1 MFKSLRS
8 RILLIV
14 VSIVLLTVT
23 GIIYFVQKET
33 IKTLSGLQDES
44 AKNILNAVVLNV
56 ENEYKSLLF
65 HKKNALEIRKI
76 EGKNIVTFAITAIDE
91 IHKNYAQGI
100 LTEEQAKAQSITI
113 IKNMRYYN
121 GVGYLWIND
130 MGRPIPKMIMHP
142 TISELDGKVLD
153 EPKYNCALGI
163 KKNLFQAFVDVCLAD
178 GHGYVDYLWP
188 KPTKDGLTAD
198 QPKISYVALSRPW
211 NWAVGTGVYIE
222 DIETDADRRLNAI
235 ISELSHTFSKISLA
249 KSGYMYI
256 FNSKKHILV
265 HPVLAG
271 TDGSTLI
278 NPSTGNLLFDDLIY
292 ASKTPEKAYE
302 YIWNKPSD
310 HKEEYRFLKRAY
322 VKYFKPLDWYIV
334 SSVYVDEIEIVSNTL
349 IKNFFYLSIF
359 FLVLSIFL
367 ATLLSKTLTKP
378 LSRLMFSAEG
388 IEKGGIS
395 FINIPITGTIE
406 TKALGKILNKM
417 IHSIGKSID
426 EKEKLLEALQDAHD
440 KLEQRV
446 KERTFDLEVANR
458 ELLHSKEKAE
468 IANQAKSEFLAN
480 MSHEIRTPMNAVLG
494 FTEILKEEIK
504 EPKLSHYLESI
515 HSSGKSLLNLIN
527 DILDLS
533 KVEAGKLQLEYVPVC
548 IQELFTEMEVLFKQ
562 KTDDKGLDFIIDIP
576 DGIPEAMLLDE
587 TRLRQIMVN
596 LISNAI
602 KFTEKGSI
610 ILSVKYD
617 SFNNQYNR
625 SLDLMILVTDTG
637 MGMPE
642 DEKGKIFDSFEQL
655 AAVKKGNFGG
665 SGLGLAI
672 TRRLVNAMNGE
683 IMVESEFN
691 RGSCFF
697 ILFKEVEIA
706 SMDSFG
712 ARQSRHIDPVSVK
725 FEKSTVLVADD
736 IEYNRELIKV
746 YLAQYDFVI
755 LEAENGKQVIEMVNM
770 HHPDL
775 VLLDIKMPEMN
786 GYEALEI
793 LQKYEGIKDIPVIA
807 ITASAMKQDEQK
819 IRILCSSYLR
829 KPVSKIEL
837 ISEIMKFLPYSS
849 LESEANDDKQLSF
862 PEKER
867 IMLSYDIMAQFPE
880 LLEFLT
886 KQQQRCQTLSS
897 FMAVDEI
904 ENFASEL
911 KTLGEKHDCKPL
923 VAWAE
928 DFYLSALQFD
938 MDKIKKKLHDF
949 QAVIATKD

>member
-23 GIIYFVQKET
+23 GIVYFVQKET
-33 IKTLSGLQDES
+33 IKTLTGLQDES
-44 AKNILNAVVLNV
+44 ARNILNAVVLNV
-56 ENEYKSLLF
+56 ENEYESLLF

-76 EGKNIVTFAITAIDE
+76 EGQNIVTFAITAIDE
-91 IHKNYAQGI
+91 IHKNYEQGI
-100 LTEEQAKAQSITI
+100 YTENQAKAQAVTI

-142 TISELDGKVLD
+142 TMSELDGKVLD
-153 EPKYNCALGI
+153 DPKYNCALGI
-163 KKNLFQAFVDVCLAD
+163 KQNLFQAFVDVCLAD
-178 GHGYVDYLWP
+178 GQGYVDYLWP

-222 DIETDADRRLNAI
+222 DIETDADKRLKAI
-235 ISELSHTFSKISLA
+235 ISELSHTFSKVSLA

-265 HPVLAG
+265 HPVLSG
-271 TDGSTLI
+271 IDGSTLI
-278 NPSTGNLLFDDLIY
+278 NPSSGNLLFDDLMT
-292 ASKTPEKAYE
+292 ASKTTEKPYE
-302 YIWNKPSD
+302 YIWDKPPD
-310 HKEEYRFLKRAY
+310 HKKEYKFLKRAY
-322 VKYFKPLDWYIV
+322 IKYFKPLDWYIV
-334 SSVYVDEIEIVSNTL
+334 SSVYVDEIESVSNGL
-349 IKNFFYLSIF
+349 IKKFFYLSIF
-359 FLVLSIFL
+359 FLAVSILL

-378 LSRLMFSAEG
+378 LSKLMFSAEE
-388 IEKGGIS
+388 IEKSGIPS
-395 FINIPITGTIE
+395 INIPITGTIE
-406 TKALGKILNKM
+406 TKALGKILSKM
-417 IHSIGKSID
+417 IHSIGKSIN

-446 KERTFDLEVANR
+446 KERTLELEEANR
-458 ELLHSKEKAE
+458 ELIQSKEKAE

-504 EPKLSHYLESI
+504 DPKLSHYLESI

-533 KVEAGKLQLEYVPVC
+533 KVEAGKLQLEYMPVC
-548 IQELFTEMEVLFKQ
+548 IQDIFREMEILFKQ
-562 KTDDKGLDFIIDIP
+562 KIDDNGLDFIIDIP
-576 DGIPEAMLLDE
+576 DGLPKAILLDE
-587 TRLRQIMVN
+587 TRLRQVMVN

-617 SFNNQYNR
+617 SSDDKYNHT
-625 SLDLMILVTDTG
+625 LDLSISVKDTG
-637 MGMPE
+637 MGMAE
-642 DEKGKIFDSFEQL
+642 DEKDRIFDSFEQL
-655 AAVKKGNFGG
+655 AAVKKGKFGG

-683 IMVESEFN
+683 ITVESELN

-697 ILFKEVEIA
+697 ILFREVEIA
-706 SMDSFG
+706 FMDSLG
-712 ARQSRHIDPVSVK
+712 ARQSRQIDFVSLK
-725 FEKSTVLVADD
+725 FNKSTVIVADD
-736 IEYNRELIKV
+736 IEYNRELIKA

-755 LEAENGKQVIEMVNM
+755 IEAENGKQVIEMVNR

-775 VLLDIKMPEMN
+775 ILLDIKMPEMS

-793 LQKYEGIKDIPVIA
+793 IQQYEGLQDIPVIA
-807 ITASAMKQDEQK
+807 ITASAMKQDERK
-819 IRILCSSYLR
+819 IRIVCNSYLR
-829 KPVSKIEL
+829 KPVSKTEL
-837 ISEIMKFLPYSS
+837 ISEMMKFLPHSF
-849 LESEANDDKQLSF
+849 LESELNDDEEVSS

-867 IMLSYDIMAQFPE
+867 NILSYDIICRFPDI
-880 LLEFLT
+880 LEFFS

-904 ENFASEL
+904 ENFALEL
-911 KTLGEKHDCKPL
+911 KTLGKKHNCTPL

-928 DFYLSALQFD
+928 ELYLSALQFD
-938 MDKIKKKLHDF
+938 MDEIKKKLHDF
-949 QAVIATKD
+949 QAFIAKID